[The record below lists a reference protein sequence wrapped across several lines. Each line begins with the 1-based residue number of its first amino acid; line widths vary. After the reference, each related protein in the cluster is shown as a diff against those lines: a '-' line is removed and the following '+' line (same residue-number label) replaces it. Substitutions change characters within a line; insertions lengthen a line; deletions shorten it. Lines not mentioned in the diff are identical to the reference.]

1 MVCESQKIPRSPMAS
16 LVLTVRIALVK
27 PHTIHLIYTRDVR
40 LRAGSDQK
48 PLLMDACV
56 GTEECSGLAISLSG
70 NHVACKTDRCK
81 KEKKKDIRCPYHKLE
96 HELKQALVSDEHKLK
111 LGQKHPRPA
120 KDSISRY
127 EDQEDPTSANNVLVS
142 GGQDQELALT
152 NLLVLKREGEQA
164 NRRVR
169 RFSRH
174 VVPDCLCKAD
184 ANKSRIVYNS
194 PPAGQSS
201 DKRKKEIFSRMCELD
216 VMLLIENVVTLLKV
230 GFSVFIF
237 TFEIAPSLLLWLYPQ
252 DPETEDRVGGIFSV
266 FTSPISVDK
275 WWPDSTI
282 HFLMQR
288 PNKSSAGAFYC
299 RVLNL
304 YDVKVPTQFLTV
316 PTQFLYPPSPEAVAE
331 WSNLTNFHN
340 TIGDREDQGSNY
352 G

>member
-1 MVCESQKIPRSPMAS
+1 MVCESQKIP
-16 LVLTVRIALVK
+16 
-27 PHTIHLIYTRDVR
+27 
-40 LRAGSDQK
+40 RAGSDQK

-56 GTEECSGLAISLSG
+56 GTEECSGPAISLSG
-70 NHVACKTDRCK
+70 NHVTYRTDRYSIFPIIRCK

-111 LGQKHPRPA
+111 LDQNHPRPA
-120 KDSISRY
+120 KDSIPRY
-127 EDQEDPTSANNVLVS
+127 EDQEDPKSANNVLVS
-142 GGQDQELALT
+142 GQDQELALT

-194 PPAGQSS
+194 GCHAGPPAGQSS
-201 DKRKKEIFSRMCELD
+201 DKRKKEIFSRMCEPD

-252 DPETEDRVGGIFSV
+252 DPETEDKVGGIFSV
-266 FTSPISVDK
+266 FTSPVSI
-275 WWPDSTI
+275 
-282 HFLMQR
+282 
-288 PNKSSAGAFYC
+288 
-299 RVLNL
+299 
-304 YDVKVPTQFLTV
+304 
-316 PTQFLYPPSPEAVAE
+316 
-331 WSNLTNFHN
+331 
-340 TIGDREDQGSNY
+340 
-352 G
+352 